1 LLTLSIYLLETA
13 KDMSII
19 KIIMIE
25 PSTKKSPALICLAD
39 NISIIKGLWDSMVMK
54 RRMMKMLTIN
64 VIILN

>member
-1 LLTLSIYLLETA
+1 
-13 KDMSII
+13 MSII

-25 PSTKKSPALICLAD
+25 PSTKKSPALMLLAD
-39 NISIIKGLWDSMVMK
+39 NISMINGLWDSMVMN